1 MIGTPMYTTILTLY
15 KQGLSQRKIARTTNT
30 HRKTV
35 KKIIE
40 RYESSKIE
48 TPIPYNRSSIT
59 DSWHEEIIDLMSN
72 KLSAVRIY
80 EELKDKGYH
89 LSYSSL
95 SRYIRNH
102 NIKNTTCVR
111 FHTSPGEEA
120 QVDFGDIGRRFD
132 SNGKLRKAY
141 IFNMRLSY
149 SRYDYYEVVFDQK
162 VETWIQCHINAF
174 KYFGGI
180 PKVIKLDKLK
190 AGVLDANFYEPICQ
204 KEYKQMADHYNCL
217 LSPCRPYKP
226 QEKGKVESGIKY

>member
-1 MIGTPMYTTILTLY
+1 MIGTSMYTTILTLY

-35 KKIIE
+35 KKIID

-111 FHTSPGEEA
+111 FHTAPGE
-120 QVDFGDIGRRFD
+120 
-132 SNGKLRKAY
+132 
-141 IFNMRLSY
+141 
-149 SRYDYYEVVFDQK
+149 
-162 VETWIQCHINAF
+162 
-174 KYFGGI
+174 
-180 PKVIKLDKLK
+180 
-190 AGVLDANFYEPICQ
+190 AGQ
-204 KEYKQMADHYNCL
+204 SH
-217 LSPCRPYKP
+217 
-226 QEKGKVESGIKY
+226 